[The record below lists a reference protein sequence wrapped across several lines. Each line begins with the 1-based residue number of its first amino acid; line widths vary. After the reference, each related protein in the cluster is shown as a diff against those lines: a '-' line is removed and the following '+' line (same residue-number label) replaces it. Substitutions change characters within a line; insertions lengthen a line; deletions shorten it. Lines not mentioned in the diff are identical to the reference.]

1 MWVIPGRLGL
11 SCVRAYKQ
19 ALKSPLISGS
29 YMPHPDPN
37 PSATL
42 LTDRRIALP
51 VAILALQAVAAIYF
65 VVDGIDDLI
74 VQAGQGIDIEIV
86 MECVVAFALL
96 GGVVMGSRYIRRIT
110 AELRRQDRALAD
122 ARGALADHIALRFDE
137 WGLTPGEGEVALFA
151 LKGCDVAEI
160 ARLRGAATGTVR
172 SQLSQIY
179 AKAGVSSQ
187 AMLVSLFI
195 EDLLETPP
203 TA

>member
-1 MWVIPGRLGL
+1 
-11 SCVRAYKQ
+11 
-19 ALKSPLISGS
+19 
-29 YMPHPDPN
+29 MPHPDPN
-37 PSATL
+37 PSATS

-74 VQAGQGIDIEIV
+74 VQARKGIDVEIV

-110 AELRRQDRALAD
+110 AELRRQNRALAH

-195 EDLLETPP
+195 EDLLDTPP
-203 TA
+203 TS